1 MMRVRLICAA
11 VAVAAAA
18 LVLVVFGTGAGDD
31 HKGDYKVRAIFS
43 NAFTVIAG
51 EDVKISGVKV
61 GKISDLEVT
70 KDNKAAVV
78 LDITEPGFKDFRKD
92 ATCTIRPQSLIG
104 ERFVECTP
112 TQPKA
117 EGDAPAPALQ
127 KIQDG
132 DGKGQYLLPDS
143 QTIKPVDI
151 DLVGN
156 IMRLPYRQRL
166 SIIINELGTGLAAN
180 GPQLREAINE
190 ANPALEQTDKVLNI
204 LAEQNRTLA
213 DLAKNGDEVL
223 RPLARDKEQVAD
235 FIDKADKTAVASA
248 ERRADIEAS
257 LQKFPA
263 FLQQLTPTMERLGGL
278 ADQMTPVL
286 DDLNSAAPQLN
297 QFIKQLGPFSQA
309 GIPALKSLGDTA
321 DVGDQALIKARP
333 IVGDLRDFASQARPL
348 TDNLEALLTS
358 LRTTGGIERLMDFLY
373 FQAASTNGYDSLGHY
388 LRAIFVITNCTTY
401 VTTSNPGCSANFEKS
416 ATGSTAARAAK
427 AKTPTVADVNR
438 EIANGRSPLLARQD
452 AVAAGLDPAAFD
464 EDGGSS
470 SSASKASSGSSS
482 SGSGSAKKRRG
493 SSGAGN
499 STPISLPSSVFP
511 GQPAAPASS
520 GGGGTSTQQAAP
532 SAPSGGTTTQ
542 SQSTSTSTT
551 QTETTTSTQTET
563 TQSSSSAPSGTSTTP
578 SSSASQTLLDYLLG
592 G

>member
-1 MMRVRLICAA
+1 MMRVRIICAT
-11 VAVAAAA
+11 VALAAAA

-43 NAFTVIAG
+43 NAFTVIKG

-61 GKISDLEVT
+61 GSIASLDVT

-78 LDITEPGFKDFRKD
+78 LNITEPGFKDFRKD

-117 EGDAPAPALQ
+117 EGDPQSPALEQ
-127 KIQDG
+127 IKDG
-132 DGKGQYLLPDS
+132 DGKGEYLLPDS

-166 SIIINELGTGLAAN
+166 SIIINELGTGLAGN
-180 GPQLREAINE
+180 GDALREAVKE
-190 ANPALEQTDKVLNI
+190 ANPALEQTDKVLAI
-204 LAEQNRTLA
+204 LADQNKTLA
-213 DLAKNGDEVL
+213 ELAKNGDEVL
-223 RPLARDKEQVAD
+223 RPLARDKDKVAD

-248 ERRADIEAS
+248 ERRSDIEAS

-263 FLQQLTPTMERLGGL
+263 FLKELTPTMERLGGL

-321 DVGDQALIKARP
+321 DVGDQALIKAKP
-333 IVGDLRDFASQARPL
+333 IVTDVRDFASQAKPL
-348 TDNLEALLTS
+348 TDNLAQLLAS
-358 LRTTGGIERLMDFLY
+358 LKTTGGIERLMDFLY
-373 FQAASTNGYDSLGHY
+373 FQAAATNGYDSLGHY
-388 LRAIFVITNCTTY
+388 LRAVFVVTNCTTY
-401 VTTSNPGCSANFEKS
+401 VIDKAPGCTANFVKPAAGASS
-416 ATGSTAARAAK
+416 ASVARAASSTS
-427 AKTPTVADVNR
+427 KTPTVADVNR
-438 EIANGRSPLLARQD
+438 EIANGRSPALARQD
-452 AVAAGLDPAAFD
+452 AVAAGLDPALL
-464 EDGGSS
+464 DGDASSADTSS
-470 SSASKASSGSSS
+470 SKSSSKSGSSKS
-482 SGSGSAKKRRG
+482 TSKSG
-493 SSGAGN
+493 SSGTS
-499 STPISLPSSVFP
+499 STPISLPTSVFP
-511 GQPAAPASS
+511 SGGGATQPAAS
-520 GGGGTSTQQAAP
+520 GTTTTATPQAAAPTQTQTSTQ
-532 SAPSGGTTTQ
+532 
-542 SQSTSTSTT
+542 
-551 QTETTTSTQTET
+551 TTTSTTT
-563 TQSSSSAPSGTSTTP
+563 TQSSSSTAPSSGTSTT
-578 SSSASQTLLDYLLG
+578 SSGAAETLLDYLLG

>member
-1 MMRVRLICAA
+1 MIRVRIICAT
-11 VAVAAAA
+11 VALAAAA

-31 HKGDYKVRAIFS
+31 SSGDYKVRAIFS

-61 GKISDLEVT
+61 GRISDLEVT

-117 EGDAPAPALQ
+117 EGDPPAPKLEQ
-127 KIQDG
+127 IKDG

-180 GPQLREAINE
+180 GGQLREAIKE
-190 ANPALEQTDKVLNI
+190 ANPAIEQTDKVLAI
-204 LAEQNRTLA
+204 LAEQNKTLA
-213 DLAKNGDEVL
+213 ELAKNGDEVL
-223 RPLARDKEQVAD
+223 RPLARDKEKVAD
-235 FIDKADKTAVASA
+235 FIDVADKTAVASA
-248 ERRADIEAS
+248 ERRSDIEAS

-263 FLQQLTPTMERLGGL
+263 FLKELTPTMERLGGL

-309 GIPALKSLGDTA
+309 ATPALTSLGDTA
-321 DVGDQALIKARP
+321 QVGDQALLKAKP
-333 IVGDLRDFASQARPL
+333 IVSDLGTFASQAKPL
-348 TDNLEALLTS
+348 TDNLEQLLTS

-373 FQAASTNGYDSLGHY
+373 FQAAATNGYDSLGHY
-388 LRAIFVITNCTTY
+388 LRAVFVVTQCTTY
-401 VTTSNPGCSANFEKS
+401 VIEFQPGCSANFEKP
-416 ATGSTAARAAK
+416 ATGSDASVARASK
-427 AKTPTVADVNR
+427 DTPTVEDVNR
-438 EIANGRSPLLARQD
+438 EIANGRSPALARQD
-452 AVAAGLDPAAFD
+452 AVSRGLDPAAFD
-464 EDGGSS
+464 AQAKGDGSS
-470 SSASKASSGSSS
+470 SSTKSSS
-482 SGSGSAKKRRG
+482 T
-493 SSGAGN
+493 SGAGAKKGG
-499 STPISLPSSVFP
+499 SGASGAAAPISLPASVFP
-511 GQPAAPASS
+511 GQPADGSTPTATNPTAPAPAAQAPATT
-520 GGGGTSTQQAAP
+520 TST
-532 SAPSGGTTTQ
+532 
-542 SQSTSTSTT
+542 
-551 QTETTTSTQTET
+551 TETTTTQTQTSTAT
-563 TQSSSSAPSGTSTTP
+563 TESSSTAP
-578 SSSASQTLLDYLLG
+578 SSSGAAPSQSAQTLLDYLLG